1 MLLGLV
7 RCLAFAILLGILTPQ
22 SGRAQNNDL
31 DALDLQVVQLYRQ
44 GKYNEAIQIAERAL
58 ALSEK
63 KFGPDHPSV
72 GTSLNY
78 LVQLYRLQ
86 GRYGAAE
93 RLNKRPL
100 AIHEKALGPDHP
112 DVAAALSN
120 LAVLYFGQSDWPRAT
135 DYFRRG
141 TDVIAKRTR
150 HDTQMI
156 GRTLIGKKT
165 TEVAEQASD
174 SQFSSNPPIV
184 LRDKSLSRMVYV
196 EDPLGI
202 VFELYSHSY
211 ELTYSSGAYT

>member
-1 MLLGLV
+1 
-7 RCLAFAILLGILTPQ
+7 
-22 SGRAQNNDL
+22 
-31 DALDLQVVQLYRQ
+31 
-44 GKYNEAIQIAERAL
+44 
-58 ALSEK
+58 
-63 KFGPDHPSV
+63 
-72 GTSLNY
+72 
-78 LVQLYRLQ
+78 LQ

-112 DVAAALSN
+112 DVAVALSN

-165 TEVAEQASD
+165 TEVGR
-174 SQFSSNPPIV
+174 SSFGSTVFVKSAHRLAGQKPQSH
-184 LRDKSLSRMVYV
+184 DKLVREM
-196 EDPLGI
+196 
-202 VFELYSHSY
+202 F
-211 ELTYSSGAYT
+211 